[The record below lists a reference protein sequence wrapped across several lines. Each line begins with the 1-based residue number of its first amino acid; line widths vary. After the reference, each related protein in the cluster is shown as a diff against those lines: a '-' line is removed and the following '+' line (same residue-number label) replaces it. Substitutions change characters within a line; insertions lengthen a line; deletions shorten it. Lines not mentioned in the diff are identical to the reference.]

1 MFYRLRVFNW
11 SPRKGLWDEGKAKE
25 ITNLYTVTALAW
37 KRDGSKL
44 VAVCLVLH
52 IYSLSLSSSP
62 CISFT
67 FSFTDVRYIGKIF
80 LNLLHF
86 SLYNEDIADHY
97 LLVKLL

>member
-44 VAVCLVLH
+44 VAVCFVFLLFFSISVFISAPSQLV
-52 IYSLSLSSSP
+52 SLS
-62 CISFT
+62 
-67 FSFTDVRYIGKIF
+67 
-80 LNLLHF
+80 F
-86 SLYNEDIADHY
+86 SL
-97 LLVKLL
+97 LLVCGKLKTYCL